1 MVSSMIRVGLTSV
14 ADHPS
19 LAANGKRSTFADYAQ
34 YFPVI
39 ELDTTFY
46 GLKTADLVR
55 RWQAQV
61 PAGFQFIIKASR
73 LMTKHAA
80 TQDLVAEF
88 SRFNDMVAP
97 LTATHQLHAVL
108 CQFPP
113 YFGVTAEN
121 VRYLQN
127 MNQWLPDLPVAIEF
141 RHPSWYLPAYR
152 AATIDLLKAAGDIH
166 VVVDEA
172 QTVSGSVPLVPIA
185 TNPELTILRLHGRN
199 QAWGQSGAKTTE
211 RTNYRY
217 SQAELEAFALIVK
230 HLKSKN
236 VTVIFNNNG
245 GHDAAANAQQFI
257 DMLGLDFPGL
267 APRQLDLF

>member
-1 MVSSMIRVGLTSV
+1 MIRVGLTSV

-61 PAGFQFIIKASR
+61 PAGFQFIIKASK

-245 GHDAAANAQQFI
+245 GHDAAANAQSFI
-257 DMLGLDFPGL
+257 EMLGLDFPGL

>member
-1 MVSSMIRVGLTSV
+1 MAGAGAGRLSV
-14 ADHPS
+14 YHQSKQIDDETRRNARPGGRIFALQRHGGAVDCHASITRGFVPVPTI
-19 LAANGKRSTFADYAQ
+19 LWRNGGKCPIF
-34 YFPVI
+34 
-39 ELDTTFY
+39 
-46 GLKTADLVR
+46 
-55 RWQAQV
+55 
-61 PAGFQFIIKASR
+61 
-73 LMTKHAA
+73 TKYES
-80 TQDLVAEF
+80 V
-88 SRFNDMVAP
+88 
-97 LTATHQLHAVL
+97 
-108 CQFPP
+108 
-113 YFGVTAEN
+113 
-121 VRYLQN
+121 
-127 MNQWLPDLPVAIEF
+127 LPDLPVAIEF